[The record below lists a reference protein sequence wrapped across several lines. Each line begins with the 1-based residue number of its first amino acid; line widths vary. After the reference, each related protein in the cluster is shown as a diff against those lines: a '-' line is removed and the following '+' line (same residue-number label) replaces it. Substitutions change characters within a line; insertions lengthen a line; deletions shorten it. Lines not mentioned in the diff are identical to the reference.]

1 MTYLDDLAAEIRSE
15 VPDAVRLDEDTTDL
29 YLIYAVL
36 LLAKGDGATREDV
49 HNAWA
54 AWKAIRR
61 EDHESVRPFDELS
74 DATKDED
81 SPFVTA
87 IRQVAKRHGM
97 VAQDR
102 S

>member
-1 MTYLDDLAAEIRSE
+1 MMTYLHDLAAEIHGE
-15 VPDAVRLDEDTTDL
+15 VPEAVRLDEDTTDL
-29 YLIYAVL
+29 FLLYAIL
-36 LLAKGDGATREDV
+36 LLAKGEGVSREDV

-54 AWKAIRR
+54 AWKVIRG

-87 IRQVAKRHGM
+87 IRRVARRRG
-97 VAQDR
+97 VGATE
-102 S
+102 